1 MYWIEELLNQ
11 TFVDSIQIFLR
22 LFISFLLG
30 GAIGWEREGR
40 RQPAGLRT
48 HILICLGATL
58 LMITSIYIPQTFKNF
73 QNGDPGRI
81 AAQVVSGIGFLGAGA
96 IFRLGANVK
105 GLTTAATIW
114 VVAAIGL
121 TVGAGV
127 YFGALLGTV
136 FILFVLVGLN
146 KIEKKFFPASHYK
159 ILQMHFASTKIET
172 DNVFAVLERY
182 KIKTHTISIQ
192 QSKNKKFTRMK
203 ILVYLPH
210 ATELKRLYKEL
221 NSINNVVQ
229 ISLGQDF

>member
-1 MYWIEELLNQ
+1 MLWLDELLNQ
-11 TFVDSIQIFLR
+11 TFVDPIQIFLR

-30 GAIGWEREGR
+30 GVIGWERESR

-48 HILICLGATL
+48 HILICLGATI
-58 LMITSIYIPQTFKNF
+58 LMITSIYIPQTFQNF

-127 YFGALLGTV
+127 YFGALMGTL
-136 FILFVLVGLN
+136 FILFVLIGLN
-146 KIEKKFFPASHYK
+146 KVEKKFFPASHYRM
-159 ILQMHFASTKIET
+159 LQIHFGSTKIET
-172 DNVFAVLERY
+172 DSVFAVLDRY
-182 KIKTHTISIQ
+182 QIKSNSISLQ

-203 ILVYLPH
+203 IIVLLPQ

-221 NSINNVVQ
+221 NSINNVTQ
-229 ISLGQDF
+229 ISLGQNF